1 MCNTAL
7 TRKGIDCTE
16 RTVQNKYVKKMLNVY
31 LTLKNPYGNVII
43 SSDKS

>member
-7 TRKGIDCTE
+7 TKGIDCTE
-16 RTVQNKYVKKMLNVY
+16 RTYVKKMLNVY